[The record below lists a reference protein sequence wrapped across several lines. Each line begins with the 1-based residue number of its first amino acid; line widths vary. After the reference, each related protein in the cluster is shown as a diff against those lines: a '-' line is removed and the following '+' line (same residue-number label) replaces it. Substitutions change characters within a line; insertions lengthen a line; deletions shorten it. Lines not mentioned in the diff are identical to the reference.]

1 MEKKTQATPAETRV
15 KEPYHEPLLLKHE
28 PLLDITGTKSGEK
41 DGIGPKSAESE
52 KGLIREE

>member
-1 MEKKTQATPAETRV
+1 MKKEIREVRTEGGA

-41 DGIGPKSAESE
+41 ITVVKTAEIEKPTLAEDG
-52 KGLIREE
+52 